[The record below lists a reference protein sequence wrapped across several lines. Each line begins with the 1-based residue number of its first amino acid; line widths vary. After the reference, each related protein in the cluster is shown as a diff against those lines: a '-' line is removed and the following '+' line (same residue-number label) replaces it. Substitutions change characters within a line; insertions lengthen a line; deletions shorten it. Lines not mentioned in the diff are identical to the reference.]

1 MRISELIRN
10 RGVVVGIATT
20 PLRQYGDDRLV
31 SLLECYGPLN
41 CWPVMSERG
50 I

>member
-1 MRISELIRN
+1 MPRD
-10 RGVVVGIATT
+10 RGVVESIAIT
-20 PLRQYGDDRLV
+20 PRWQYGDDRLV